1 MKPEWLTEENGI
13 WVFDESKVVEVI
25 AGFLKNWLE
34 DSVPVNLY
42 EKMKK
47 TTEMISED
55 KESKE
60 VVKFFDTLFGEK
72 SVEFDSAINKLTPV
86 SENS

>member
-1 MKPEWLTEENGI
+1 
-13 WVFDESKVVEVI
+13 
-25 AGFLKNWLE
+25 
-34 DSVPVNLY
+34 
-42 EKMKK
+42 MKK